1 MNANSLEIELS
12 RVLLLIRELETG
24 KPVDSHSSEWDGYMA
39 GVYCGGDLRKRAD
52 VAVADLCSRLQK
64 VDVSK
69 FSPEMQIWW
78 RDHQAADR
86 KREAD
91 ERKKIEQD
99 ALRAEARSKLTPDER
114 AALNI
119 D

>member
-1 MNANSLEIELS
+1 
-12 RVLLLIRELETG
+12 
-24 KPVDSHSSEWDGYMA
+24 
-39 GVYCGGDLRKRAD
+39 
-52 VAVADLCSRLQK
+52 
-64 VDVSK
+64 
-69 FSPEMQIWW
+69 MQIWW